1 MVYYISKSAFVA
13 QEKHI
18 FSQNHNVVFEIDEN
32 TYQKYIYCII
42 SLNLIST
49 EAIIYS
55 ILELRR
61 NGNFFTSKSRC
72 IGNSFTHISKILFEY
87 CSLVNRLTFIL
98 KKFFYKCA

>member
-18 FSQNHNVVFEIDEN
+18 FFTNHNLVFEIDEN

-49 EAIIYS
+49 EAII
-55 ILELRR
+55 
-61 NGNFFTSKSRC
+61 FFPFR
-72 IGNSFTHISKILFEY
+72 
-87 CSLVNRLTFIL
+87 
-98 KKFFYKCA
+98 AAAQ